1 MTTEDWNERHRACR
15 LLPLCPGRRRGHCHR
30 DLRHRRRGEAEL
42 RPRCCSPDRNR
53 ARAARG
59 RRCEVHHPG
68 GGAAE
73 GETEAAEMT
82 NGPARTTRSS
92 GGPWMARGARASG
105 SILLAGLCLSVRR
118 CGGGQGVGGGPS
130 SAPTLVATN
139 AVSSSAIARSAG
151 RSALAVA
158 GPSVSH
164 ADCVVKAWTYFPMA
178 SWAGCDFFLNPA
190 CVPSGPAP
198 TAEQW
203 AASVVVGYPYT
214 TGDPAPN
221 DMTVFAAQVDAACAE
236 VGGVTSVPTGTP
248 TATPTAAATPTFT
261 ATFTPTWTPTA
272 APPPTATSPPPPP
285 TPTTTPTPT
294 NTATVT
300 ATAIP
305 ALPADFRATFT
316 APVAGVYPLWHRVI
330 ALTSNSDSFFVSID
344 GGPEFIDDDCEGLWP
359 CTGATWSPLTHRGAD
374 GVPSTTP
381 SALTLAAGQT
391 VNIAFRIRDAGSNLL
406 QTSFGTPGPSATP
419 TPTPTPTWTAVPP
432 TATPTRMP
440 TATFTYTPT
449 PTPTRTQT
457 PTATWIPT
465 SIPTSSPTPIPTS
478 TPTPTLTAT
487 WSDQDRDQHI
497 KALETVVYTP
507 TASHP

>member
-1 MTTEDWNERHRACR
+1 MQRRRRGARDHPRLLLCHRHRRRPSLGTRRKEWARCR
-15 LLPLCPGRRRGHCHR
+15 ASCRGRAGASRGRRRGGSR
-30 DLRHRRRGEAEL
+30 SGGDTAEGEAEG
-42 RPRCCSPDRNR
+42 S
-53 ARAARG
+53 
-59 RRCEVHHPG
+59 
-68 GGAAE
+68 
-73 GETEAAEMT
+73 EM
-82 NGPARTTRSS
+82 NGPARTDRSS
-92 GGPWMARGARASG
+92 RSPWMARGARASG
-105 SILLAGLCLSVRR
+105 SVLLAGLCLSIA
-118 CGGGQGVGGGPS
+118 CGSGQDTGSRPS

-151 RSALAVA
+151 RSAFAVA
-158 GPSVSH
+158 GTSVSH

-272 APPPTATSPPPPP
+272 APTPTATSTPLPP

-300 ATAIP
+300 ATATP

-359 CTGATWSPLTHRGAD
+359 CDGTTWSPLTHRGAD

-381 SALTLAAGQT
+381 YAITLAAGQT

-406 QTSFGTPGPSATP
+406 KTSFGTPGPSATP
-419 TPTPTPTWTAVPP
+419 TPTPTWTAVPPPP

-440 TATFTYTPT
+440 TATFTYPPT